1 MTKSRGR
8 VARRPGPYSERI
20 SFGYVLDRR
29 TSEGKFVL
37 AIREQLTR
45 HLGGQ
50 VTAPQQLIISAASIK
65 ALRLEM
71 MLKTILSEEAIASG
85 NQDGQYL
92 AWSNSLR
99 RDLEAIGIARPPQL
113 PRLGDYLKAIE
124 NTPDPTPDDAADGDE
139 DDQENTGA

>member
-1 MTKSRGR
+1 
-8 VARRPGPYSERI
+8 
-20 SFGYVLDRR
+20 
-29 TSEGKFVL
+29 VL

-50 VTAPQQLIISAASIK
+50 LTAPQQLIVSAASIK

-99 RDLEAIGIARPPQL
+99 RDLEAIGIVRPPQL
-113 PRLGDYLKAIE
+113 PRLSDYLKAIE
-124 NTPDPTPDDAADGDE
+124 NTSAAAPEEDAAPE
-139 DDQENTGA
+139 ENADA